1 MKNERALRDLVTPIF
16 SAPTVADGLATTLRR
31 AVELTGATAGAIAF
45 RPRCQEPIV
54 VTAGARRSP
63 SALQDWLTTVAA
75 TPAPRP
81 KLSRVVPP
89 GASASGRSVLLR
101 TPLGSASRRVGEL
114 VLLGRVGGLT
124 AAALP
129 AGLPQELGAA
139 LEQLGER
146 EQRVRREAALAELT
160 RVLTARH
167 TIEDLFA
174 VFAAGATKL
183 VRYDLLTVALLDA
196 ERREFELVNVTP
208 RTPATPRPRER
219 WMPLEGTLLARVVA
233 EGAPIRVDDVEREQ
247 VPEVSRRILAAGAF
261 RAVVFVPLVSGGQ
274 VLGAVVLATNR
285 PRAFTAADVETIA
298 EIGRPLALGI
308 EQWRLAEESRRR
320 TDELAALHATSQ
332 LITARLDV
340 ASVLDRISL
349 SVPALIGATGCG
361 IGLFNSERTHVVQA
375 AAHGVQSE
383 EWRTLSVPVGEG
395 IIGRVAAEGVAI
407 RVGDVQ
413 TDVRSARREVDE
425 REGIRAMLCVP
436 LKVVG
441 AVIGVVSAFSTRP
454 RSFTA
459 HHQRVLEAF
468 AEHAGIAIHGA
479 RLFDESVRGAR
490 ETRALLE
497 AGRAVTASLDV
508 GRTIRM
514 ILEEAREVLGVDSC
528 SVSTFDPSTNVLVMV
543 ASLDVPQELVSTIRL
558 PLGVGLTGRAV
569 LERRPLQSS
578 DLWADD
584 RNRYPDLARKGGFR
598 AMLVVPLCIGERA
611 IGAISVLRRDVH
623 EFSAHEEELLVALA
637 DQAAI
642 ALDHARLYTELEGM
656 VADRTRELDT
666 QKRFVEVV
674 LETLPLGV
682 FVVDTD
688 LNVVR
693 VNSAGGRA
701 LAGDASVRGPL
712 ARLLP
717 ADKAEPIESLLR
729 DAFRMRRVDSIEEEM
744 VVGGDTKIFRLTAAP
759 VEAASDRGA
768 HAVLLVE
775 DVTLAKRLERQMLLT
790 ERLTT
795 AGRLAAGV
803 AHELNNPL
811 ATIAGCAESLHG
823 RLEEGD
829 PAGLTEPA
837 DFRHYLRLIEE
848 EAYRCKE
855 ITGSLL
861 QFVRDP
867 GSQRSAT
874 DLNGVVLKAAELLSH
889 QSRFAR
895 SRVVTELD
903 ADLPTVA
910 VNEGQLRQ
918 VCLGLASNALEAME
932 GRGILIIRSR
942 RTRGEV
948 EIELED
954 EGPGIPTENLARI
967 FDPFFTTKPPGQG
980 TGLGLA
986 IAQGIVNDHGG
997 RIEVSSVVGKGSV
1010 FRVVL
1015 PL

>member
-1 MKNERALRDLVTPIF
+1 VKSGRELRDLTTPIF
-16 SAPTVADGLATTLRR
+16 AAPTVAEGLSTTLRR
-31 AVELTGATAGAIAF
+31 LVGLTGAMAGALAF
-45 RPRCQEPIV
+45 RPPALEPVV

-63 SALQDWLTTVAA
+63 AALRQWLRTLAA
-75 TPAPRP
+75 TPVVRQQ
-81 KLSRVVPP
+81 LTRVIPP
-89 GASASGRSVLLR
+89 GAPPSGTAALLR
-101 TPLGSASRRVGEL
+101 RPLGAASRRVGEL
-114 VLLGRVGGLT
+114 VLLGRVGRLT
-124 AAALP
+124 SAALP
-129 AGLPQELGAA
+129 ADLSDELGAA
-139 LEQLGER
+139 LDHLCER
-146 EQRVRREAALAELT
+146 EERVRRAAALAEVT
-160 RVLTARH
+160 RVLTAHH
-167 TIEDLFA
+167 TIED
-174 VFAAGATKL
+174 VFAAFAEGAAKL
-183 VRYDLLTVALLDA
+183 VGFDSLTLLLLDA
-196 ERREFELVNVTP
+196 EGREFELIDVTA
-208 RTPATPRPRER
+208 RGFTARRPRDR
-219 WMPLEGTLLARVVA
+219 WMSLEGTLLARVLA
-233 EGAPIRVDDVEREQ
+233 DGAPVRVDDVERTQ
-247 VPEVSRRILAAGAF
+247 VPEASRRVIEAGGF
-261 RAVVFVPLVSGGQ
+261 RAVALVPLISGGQ
-274 VLGAVVLATNR
+274 IFGAAVVAATR
-285 PRAFTAADVETIA
+285 PHAFGDADVEAIA
-298 EIGRPLALGI
+298 ELGRPLALGI
-308 EQWRLAEESRRR
+308 EHWRLAEESRCRAA
-320 TDELAALHATSQ
+320 ELEALHATSQ

-349 SVPALIGATGCG
+349 SVPALIGASGCG
-361 IGLFNSERTHVVQA
+361 IGLLNSERTHVVQA
-375 AAHGVQSE
+375 AAHGFQSE
-383 EWRTLSVPVGEG
+383 EWRTLAVPVGDG

-413 TDVRSARREVDE
+413 TDQRSAHREVDE
-425 REGIRAMLCVP
+425 REEIRAMLCVP
-436 LKVVG
+436 LKVAGV
-441 AVIGVVSAFSTRP
+441 VIGVVSAFSTRP

-459 HHQRVLEAF
+459 QHQRVLEAF
-468 AEHAGIAIHGA
+468 AEQAGIAIHGA
-479 RLFDESVRGAR
+479 RLFDESARGAR

-514 ILEEAREVLGVDSC
+514 ILEEARGVLGVDSC
-528 SVSTFDPSTNVLVMV
+528 SVSTFDPPTSELVMV

-558 PLGVGLTGRAV
+558 RLGEGVAGRAV
-569 LERRPLQSS
+569 QERRPMQSP
-578 DLWADD
+578 DLWSDA
-584 RNRYPDLARKGGFR
+584 RGKYPHLARKGGFR
-598 AMLVVPLCIGERA
+598 SMLAVPLLVGERA

-642 ALDHARLYTELEGM
+642 ALDHARLYTELEAM

-701 LAGDASVRGPL
+701 LAGDANVRGPL

-717 ADKAEPIESLLR
+717 ADKAEPIQSLLR
-729 DAFRMRRVDSIEEEM
+729 NAFRTRRVGSIEEEM
-744 VVGGDTKIFRLTAAP
+744 DVAGDTKIFRLTAAP

-823 RLEEGD
+823 RLQEGD
-829 PAGLTEPA
+829 PGGLSEPA

-903 ADLPTVA
+903 SALPTVA

-918 VCLGLASNALEAME
+918 VCLGLAANALEAME
-932 GRGILIIRSR
+932 GRGTLIIRSR
-942 RTRGEV
+942 HIRGEV

-954 EGPGIPTENLARI
+954 EGPGIPAENLGRI

-997 RIEVSSVVGKGSV
+997 RIEVSSIMGKGSV

>member
-1 MKNERALRDLVTPIF
+1 MTPIF
-16 SAPTVADGLATTLRR
+16 SASTVAEGLSAALRR
-31 AVELTGATAGAIAF
+31 LVALGGATAGALAF
-45 RPRCQEPIV
+45 TPRCQDPVV
-54 VTAGARRSP
+54 VTTGARRSP
-63 SALQDWLTTVAA
+63 AALREWLAALTTTPVARLQL
-75 TPAPRP
+75 T
-81 KLSRVVPP
+81 RVVPP
-89 GASASGRSVLLR
+89 GAPPQARSALLR
-101 TPLGSASRRVGEL
+101 APLGGAGRRVGEL
-114 VLLGRVGGLT
+114 ALLGKAGTLT

-129 AGLPQELGAA
+129 AEILPELGAA
-139 LEQLGER
+139 LDRLDER
-146 EQRVRREAALAELT
+146 EHRAHRQAATAEIIRTLA
-160 RVLTARH
+160 ARH
-167 TIEDLFA
+167 TIEDLFR
-174 VFAAGATKL
+174 VFSTGATKL
-183 VRYDLLTVALLDA
+183 VNFDLLTVALLDA
-196 ERREFELVNVTP
+196 DRREFELANITP
-208 RTPATPRPRER
+208 RTPATPQPRER

-233 EGAPIRVDDVEREQ
+233 ERAPIRIDDIAREA
-247 VPEVSRRILAAGAF
+247 VPDVSRRNFAAGSF
-261 RAVVFVPLVSGGQ
+261 RAVVLVPLVSGGQ
-274 VLGAVVLATNR
+274 MLGAVVLASGQPGT
-285 PRAFTAADVETIA
+285 FGESDVETLT
-298 EIGRPLALGI
+298 ELGRPLALGI
-308 EQWRLAEESRRR
+308 AQWRLGEESRRR
-320 TDELAALHATSQ
+320 ADELAALHATSQ

-340 ASVLDRISL
+340 APVLDRISL
-349 SVPALIGATGCG
+349 SVPALIGATGCA
-361 IGLFNSERTHVVQA
+361 IGLFNAERTHVVHA
-375 AAHGVQSE
+375 SAHGFQSDE
-383 EWRTLSVPVGEG
+383 FRTLSVPVGEG

-413 TDVRSARREVDE
+413 ADPRSARREVDE
-425 REGIRAMLCVP
+425 REGIRSMLCVP

-441 AVIGVVSAFSTRP
+441 AVIGVVSAFSTRAH
-454 RSFTA
+454 SLTG

-468 AEHAGIAIHGA
+468 AEQAGIAIHGA

-508 GRTIRM
+508 GRTMRM

-528 SVSTFDPSTNVLVMV
+528 SVSTLDASTNTLAMV
-543 ASLDVPQELVSTIRL
+543 ASLDVPQETVSTVRL

-569 LERRPLQSS
+569 QERRPMQSS
-578 DLWADD
+578 DLWSDQ
-584 RNRYPDLARKGGFR
+584 RSRYQDLARKGGFR
-598 AMLVVPLCIGERA
+598 SMLVVPLSVGERA

-642 ALDHARLYTELEGM
+642 ALEHARLYTELEGM

-666 QKRFVEVV
+666 EKRFVEVV

-701 LAGDASVRGPL
+701 LAGDAGVRGPL
-712 ARLLP
+712 SRLIP
-717 ADKAEPIESLLR
+717 SEKVDVVHRLLR
-729 DAFRMRRVDSIEEEM
+729 DAFRTRRVGSIEEEM
-744 VVGGDTKIFRLTAAP
+744 LVAGDAKIFRLTAAP

-811 ATIAGCAESLHG
+811 ATIAGCAESLQS
-823 RLEEGD
+823 RLGEGESST
-829 PAGLTEPA
+829 ALSEPA
-837 DFRHYLRLIEE
+837 EFKHYLHLIEE

-867 GSQRSAT
+867 GSQRSLT
-874 DLNGVVLKAAELLSH
+874 DLNGVLLKAAELLSH

-895 SRVVTELD
+895 SRVMTELD
-903 ADLPTVA
+903 ADLPTIA

-932 GRGILIIRSR
+932 GRGTLIIRSR
-942 RTRGEV
+942 RARGEV

-954 EGPGIPTENLARI
+954 EGPGIPAENLARI

-997 RIEVSSVVGKGSV
+997 RIEVISVVGKGSV